1 MFSSKNNYR
10 PVWLSTI
17 IDPEVLPT
25 RKNKSSLSES
35 YYSQT
40 SHLSV
45 YIRRNPYFNHFL
57 RGMSVFG
64 YYPYFSV
71 FCINC
76 CLINRNPQ
84 LTLCS
89 WTVPRTHAWAGT
101 IVRPPTRGIATAWSN
116 SRYPSGKHY
125 YQYGHP
131 SAEHWKHAMPHAQ
144 TPHSGIN
151 MGKMADDKNKNT
163 MEKLR

>member
-1 MFSSKNNYR
+1 MRQLTKMATLAQEMAWPPNR
-10 PVWLSTI
+10 HH
-17 IDPEVLPT
+17 
-25 RKNKSSLSES
+25 
-35 YYSQT
+35 QT

-57 RGMSVFG
+57 RGISVFG

-76 CLINRNPQ
+76 RLINRNPQ
-84 LTLCS
+84 LTLVVFLDGPS
-89 WTVPRTHAWAGT
+89 HPRLGRNNCQT
-101 IVRPPTRGIATAWSN
+101 PTRGIATAWSN
-116 SRYPSGKHY
+116 SHYPSGKHY

-131 SAEHWKHAMPHAQ
+131 SAEHWKCAMPHAQ
-144 TPHSGIN
+144 TPRSGIN